1 MFGFKRVVKILAPNV
16 KVNVDTT
23 DSTSFDFAHNKIIIG
38 YDFNDDEFGFN
49 YHLKTAH
56 KCKFA
61 DKISNELW
69 TILHELGHYYANA
82 GIEDEEQAQFV
93 RSICA
98 ILGDDIVKGNREVQ
112 AMYYNLPSEWT
123 ATEWAIDFV
132 RKNKWKVVF
141 LNFLAKF

>member
-16 KVNVDTT
+16 KVKIDTT

-69 TILHELGHYYANA
+69 TILHELGHYYTNS
-82 GIEDEEQAQFV
+82 GIEDEDQAQFV
-93 RSICA
+93 RAICA
-98 ILGDDIVKGNREVQ
+98 MLGDDIVKGNREVH
-112 AMYYNLPSEWT
+112 AMYYNLPSEW
-123 ATEWAIDFV
+123 ASTEWAIDFV